1 MAWRDVDVVVSHVIE
16 LVEVHSG
23 FGGLS
28 DELKQ
33 LSVSSGVSVS
43 LSWGGVDCGF
53 FVSLFLELL
62 LNCLSLEL
70 DREWLSHPRMIFDLF
85 NSWSLLT
92 IVVKD
97 FKDEVLEVVREVL
110 ASNLLPVVL
119 ELASVDQI
127 VEVFVFLGLLEWE
140 DSLDDNEEDYTA

>member
-1 MAWRDVDVVVSHVIE
+1 MAWRDVDVVVSHVIK

-43 LSWGGVDCGF
+43 LSWGGVDCGLF
-53 FVSLFLELL
+53 MSLFLELL

-70 DREWLSHPRMIFDLF
+70 DREWLGHPWMIFDLF

-140 DSLDDNEEDYTA
+140 DSLDDDEEDDTA